1 MTAVYPLESP
11 GGWHLIGYTPIVLWD
26 IARQDEPLLKPG
38 DGVRFVEVD
47 SLEAEE
53 LRNRSAAGWRPEPAG
68 RE

>member
-1 MTAVYPLESP
+1 M
-11 GGWHLIGYTPIVLWD
+11 IGYTPIVLWD